1 MFSESPT
8 MSSVL
13 VRSQFALKPFLG
25 VALAIGSGVSL
36 ISPASAAT
44 FAFSQGTVQLSNFNV
59 LPVLSSLNTLAVKN
73 DQVVAVSDQADVV
86 ATGASLATFLQTA
99 PAFSRATNIVEG
111 TSGSYVGTSTG
122 RAGFSGLFQV
132 DSLFQFDLFSLLRVE
147 AGVDDASRESAIAT
161 TSISLQLEDITD
173 DPNAPILL
181 DSLQLAGRA
190 SGSDP
195 SVFSGQV
202 TSGFTINANPF
213 PTVITGA
220 YSRQFNRA
228 TTLRLTEVTTNRSQ
242 VQASEPDAVPT
253 PLLLPGLIGLCANLW
268 RKCHYQQADT

>member
-132 DSLFQFDLFSLLRVE
+132 DSLFQFDLFSLLRVD
-147 AGVDDASRESAIAT
+147 ASVDDVNQESAIAT

-173 DPNAPILL
+173 SNAPILL
-181 DSLQLAGRA
+181 DSLQLTGRA
-190 SGSDP
+190 SGATP
-195 SVFSGQV
+195 SVFSKKV
-202 TSGFTINANPF
+202 TSGFTLDADLF
-213 PTVITGA
+213 PASITGA

-228 TTLRLTEVTTNRSQ
+228 TTLRLTEITTNLSK

-253 PLLLPGLIGLCANLW
+253 LILVSGLIGLCASRW
-268 RKCHYQQADT
+268 RKRHHHQLDG